1 MTTQAATYS
10 SGAEESTESGSWR
23 FSPLDW
29 AVMVF
34 ALAAAVVPFA
44 RVLDQL
50 VGMWESAPEYSHC
63 MLIPA
68 VSAFLIFRERAVL
81 ARMRFEGSWLG
92 IAALLAGMGLWGVAE
107 LSTIWVIE
115 QYAFVVVIYGL
126 TLALV
131 GREAFRRLWMA
142 MLILLFTIPLPIFFS
157 NSLSLH
163 LELLSSALGVDV
175 IRLFNIPVYLDGN
188 VIDLGVYQLQ
198 VAEACSGLR
207 YLFPLM
213 TLAFI
218 VAYFFR
224 VPLWKRM
231 ALFLASV
238 PIAILMNS
246 LRIGLIG
253 VSVAYWG
260 QKMAEGVL
268 HYFEG
273 WVVFMI
279 STALL
284 LTLAAA
290 LVRFG
295 RQPTRLRDAMVLD
308 AGPPAAP
315 ASGAHR
321 ARTLPVPFLAATAL
335 TTVAAVLA
343 TQVHERTEVQP
354 PRAVFVDFPMQL
366 QGWEGHRSAMG
377 AVYLN
382 QLKLSDYLYATYQRQ
397 TDLPVNVWVAYYDS
411 QRKGDS
417 THSPASCLPGG
428 GWQFQTFAPYTL
440 GVVGGSLTVNRAVI
454 VHGDERELMYYW
466 FPQRGRDITNDYLLK
481 WYLLW
486 DAVTRD
492 RTDGALVRL
501 IVPLSPGESLAD
513 GDRQLTSFVRSFAPV
528 LSQYVPN

>member
-1 MTTQAATYS
+1 MTTQASTYS
-10 SGAEESTESGSWR
+10 SEAQDSAGSGSWR
-23 FSPLDW
+23 FSLLDW
-29 AVMVF
+29 AAIVF
-34 ALAAAVVPFA
+34 AFAMAVVPFA
-44 RVLDQL
+44 RVVDQL
-50 VGMWESAPEYSHC
+50 VGMWTSAPEYSHC
-63 MLIPA
+63 LMIP
-68 VSAFLIFRERAVL
+68 VISAFLIFRERAVL
-81 ARMRFEGSWLG
+81 ARNPFAGSWLG
-92 IAALLAGMGLWGVAE
+92 IGMLLVGAGLWGIAE

-115 QYAFVVVIYGL
+115 QYAFIVVIYGL

-142 MLILLFTIPLPIFFS
+142 MLILLFTVPLPMFFS

-188 VIDLGVYQLQ
+188 VIDLGVFQLQ
-198 VAEACSGLR
+198 VVEACSGLR

-224 VPLWKRM
+224 APFWKRA
-231 ALFLASV
+231 ALFVASV

-246 LRIGLIG
+246 LRIGLVG

-279 STALL
+279 STGLL
-284 LTLAAA
+284 LAFAAA
-290 LVRFG
+290 LVRLG
-295 RQPTRLRDAMVLD
+295 QPPLRLRDVMMLD
-308 AGPPAAP
+308 MGPAPAARL
-315 ASGAHR
+315 AHR
-321 ARTLPVPFLAATAL
+321 ARTLPAPFLAATAL
-335 TTVAAVLA
+335 AIIAAVLA
-343 TQVHERTEVQP
+343 TQVHERIEPQP
-354 PRAVFVDFPMQL
+354 PRESFIDFPMQL
-366 QGWEGHRSAMG
+366 GGWSGRREPMG
-377 AVYLN
+377 AAYLD
-382 QLKLSDYLYATYQRQ
+382 QLKLSDFLYGDYQRPAQ
-397 TDLPVNVWVAYYDS
+397 PPVNVWVAYYDS

-428 GWQFQTFAPYTL
+428 GWDFQTLAPYHIDVA
-440 GVVGGSLTVNRAVI
+440 GRRLTVNRAVI

-466 FPQRGRDITNDYLLK
+466 FPQRGRDITSDYLLK

-486 DAVTRD
+486 DAVTRN

-501 IVPLSPGESLAD
+501 IVPLPPGASASE
-513 GDRQLTSFVRSFAPV
+513 GDKQLTAFARSFVPV
-528 LSQYVPN
+528 LPRYVPN

>member
-1 MTTQAATYS
+1 
-10 SGAEESTESGSWR
+10 
-23 FSPLDW
+23 
-29 AVMVF
+29 
-34 ALAAAVVPFA
+34 
-44 RVLDQL
+44 
-50 VGMWESAPEYSHC
+50 
-63 MLIPA
+63 
-68 VSAFLIFRERAVL
+68 
-81 ARMRFEGSWLG
+81 
-92 IAALLAGMGLWGVAE
+92 MGLWGVAE

-224 VPLWKRM
+224 APFWKRIV
-231 ALFLASV
+231 LFLASV

-284 LTLAAA
+284 LVLAAA
-290 LVRFG
+290 LARFG
-295 RQPTRLRDAMVLD
+295 RQPMRLRDAMVLD
-308 AGPPAAP
+308 VGPPAAP
-315 ASGAHR
+315 ASGAQR

-335 TTVAAVLA
+335 TTVAALFA
-343 TQVHERTEVQP
+343 TQVHQRTEVQP
-354 PRAVFVDFPMQL
+354 SRAVFVDFPMQL
-366 QGWEGHRSAMG
+366 GGWEGRRAAMG

-382 QLKLSDYLYATYQRQ
+382 QLKLSDYLFATYQRQ
-397 TDLPVNVWVAYYDS
+397 ADSARQRLGGLLRLATQGRLDPLAGFLPAGWRVAVPDFRAVYARGRGRQPDRESCRDRAWRRARAHVLLVSAARARYH
-411 QRKGDS
+411 QRLPAQVVSPMGCGHS
-417 THSPASCLPGG
+417 RPHRRGSGSALVPLPQGASPAE
-428 GWQFQTFAPYTL
+428 
-440 GVVGGSLTVNRAVI
+440 
-454 VHGDERELMYYW
+454 GD
-466 FPQRGRDITNDYLLK
+466 Q
-481 WYLLW
+481 
-486 DAVTRD
+486 
-492 RTDGALVRL
+492 
-501 IVPLSPGESLAD
+501 
-513 GDRQLTSFVRSFAPV
+513 QLTAFARDLVDALPR
-528 LSQYVPN
+528 YVPN

>member
-1 MTTQAATYS
+1 MTTQATTYS
-10 SGAEESTESGSWR
+10 AGVDDSTQPGSWR
-23 FSPLDW
+23 FSPLNW
-29 AVMVF
+29 AVVAF

-44 RVLDQL
+44 RVLNAL
-50 VGMWESAPEYSHC
+50 ISMWTHDPEYGHC
-63 MLIPA
+63 LLIPVISA
-68 VSAFLIFRERAVL
+68 VLVFRERAAL
-81 ARMRFEGSWLG
+81 ARTPFQGSWLG
-92 IAALLAGMGLWGVAE
+92 VVVLLVGASLWGIAE

-115 QYAFVVVIYGL
+115 QYAFLVVLYGL

-131 GREAFRRLWMA
+131 GTEVFRRLRMA
-142 MLILLFTIPLPIFFS
+142 MFILLFTIPLPIFFA

-175 IRLFNIPVYLDGN
+175 IRLFGIPVYLDGN

-224 VPLWKRM
+224 APLWKRGL
-231 ALFLASV
+231 LFLASM
-238 PIAILMNS
+238 PIAIVMNS

-284 LTLAAA
+284 LALAAM
-290 LVRFG
+290 LVRLG
-295 RQPTRLRDAMVLD
+295 RQPMRLRDAMALD
-308 AGPPAAP
+308 IGPAVP
-315 ASGAHR
+315 ASRSHR
-321 ARTLPVPFLAATAL
+321 VRTLPVPFLAATAL
-335 TTVAAVLA
+335 TTVVAVA
-343 TQVHERTEVQP
+343 GTQVHERTEIQP
-354 PRAVFVDFPMQL
+354 PRGAFIDFPMQL
-366 QGWEGHRSAMG
+366 GGWEGERSAMG
-377 AVYLN
+377 AVYLDE
-382 QLKLSDYLYATYQRQ
+382 LKLSDYLYATYQHPADQ
-397 TDLPVNVWVAYYDS
+397 PVNVWVAYYDS

-440 GVVGGSLTVNRAVI
+440 VLAGGYLRVNRAVI
-454 VHGDERELMYYW
+454 VHGDQRELMYYW
-466 FPQRGRDITNDYLLK
+466 FPQRGRDIASDYQLK

-486 DAVTRD
+486 DAITRD

-501 IVPLSPGESLAD
+501 ITPLRRGSPVSTGDQELSAFARAFVPDLPH
-513 GDRQLTSFVRSFAPV
+513 
-528 LSQYVPN
+528 YVPN

>member
-1 MTTQAATYS
+1 
-10 SGAEESTESGSWR
+10 
-23 FSPLDW
+23 
-29 AVMVF
+29 
-34 ALAAAVVPFA
+34 
-44 RVLDQL
+44 
-50 VGMWESAPEYSHC
+50 
-63 MLIPA
+63 
-68 VSAFLIFRERAVL
+68 
-81 ARMRFEGSWLG
+81 
-92 IAALLAGMGLWGVAE
+92 
-107 LSTIWVIE
+107 
-115 QYAFVVVIYGL
+115 
-126 TLALV
+126 
-131 GREAFRRLWMA
+131 
-142 MLILLFTIPLPIFFS
+142 MLILLFTIPLPIFFA
-157 NSLSLH
+157 NSLSLQ
-163 LELLSSALGVDV
+163 LELLSSAIGVDV

-224 VPLWKRM
+224 APLWKRV

-273 WVVFMI
+273 WVVFMV
-279 STALL
+279 STGLL
-284 LTLAAA
+284 LALATA
-290 LVRFG
+290 LVRLG
-295 RQPTRLRDAMVLD
+295 RQPMRLRDAMVLD
-308 AGPPAAP
+308 IGPPAV
-315 ASGAHR
+315 ASRARR
-321 ARTLPVPFLAATAL
+321 ARTLPVPFVAATVL
-335 TTVAAVLA
+335 TTMAAVLA
-343 TQVHERTEVQP
+343 TQAHERVESQP
-354 PRAVFVDFPMQL
+354 PRAAFVDFPMRL
-366 QGWEGHRSAMG
+366 AGWDGQRSAMG

-382 QLKLSDYLYATYQRQ
+382 QLQLSDYLFATYQRPAAA
-397 TDLPVNVWVAYYDS
+397 PVNVWVAYYDS

-428 GWQFQTFAPYTL
+428 GWEFQTFAPYTL
-440 GVVGGSLTVNRAVI
+440 AVPGGHLTVNRAVI

-466 FPQRGRDITNDYLLK
+466 FPQRGRDITSDYLLK

-486 DAVTRD
+486 DAMTRD

-501 IVPLSPGESLAD
+501 LVPLPRGTSVAQ
-513 GDRQLTSFVRSFAPV
+513 GDRQLTAFARAFVPALPR
-528 LSQYVPN
+528 YVPN

>member
-1 MTTQAATYS
+1 MTTQASTYS
-10 SGAEESTESGSWR
+10 PGAEQAAGSGPWR
-23 FSPLDW
+23 FSVLDW
-29 AVMVF
+29 GVMAF
-34 ALAAAVVPFA
+34 ALAVSTVPFA
-44 RVLDQL
+44 RVLAQL

-63 MLIPA
+63 MLIP
-68 VSAFLIFRERAVL
+68 VISAFLIFRERAVL
-81 ARMRFEGSWLG
+81 ARTAFAGSWLG
-92 IAALLAGMGLWGVAE
+92 VAVLLAGAGLWAIAE

-115 QYAFVVVIYGL
+115 QYAFLVVIYGL
-126 TLALV
+126 TLALLGPAV
-131 GREAFRRLWMA
+131 FRRLWMA
-142 MLILLFTIPLPIFFS
+142 MLILLFTIPLPMFFS

-163 LELLSSALGVDV
+163 LELLSSALGVAV
-175 IRLFNIPVYLDGN
+175 IRLFDIPVYLDGN

-224 VPLWKRM
+224 AALWKRA

-284 LTLAAA
+284 LAFAAA

-295 RQPTRLRDAMVLD
+295 RPPQRLRDAMVLD
-308 AGPPAAP
+308 LGPPASATRL
-315 ASGAHR
+315 HR
-321 ARTLPVPFLAATAL
+321 PRTLPVPFLVATAL
-335 TTVAAVLA
+335 ATFAAALA
-343 TQVHERTEVQP
+343 TQAHERTEIQP
-354 PRAVFVDFPMQL
+354 PRNAFVDFPMRL
-366 QGWEGHRSAMG
+366 GGWAGQRSAMG
-377 AVYLN
+377 AVYLD
-382 QLKLSDYLYATYQRQ
+382 QLKLSDYLYATYQRRA
-397 TDLPVNVWVAYYDS
+397 DPPINVWVAYYDS

-428 GWQFQTFAPYTL
+428 GWEFQTFAPYALATAE
-440 GVVGGSLTVNRAVI
+440 GRLTVNRAVI

-486 DAVTRD
+486 DAITRD
-492 RTDGALVRL
+492 RTDGALVRI
-501 IVPLSPGESLAD
+501 IVPLPPGASVAE
-513 GDRQLTSFVRSFAPV
+513 GDSRLTAFARAFVPALPH
-528 LSQYVPN
+528 YVPN

>member
-1 MTTQAATYS
+1 MTTQATTYS
-10 SGAEESTESGSWR
+10 PGAESSTESDSWR
-23 FSPLDW
+23 FPPLDW
-29 AVMVF
+29 GVMVF
-34 ALAAAVVPFA
+34 ALAVAVVPFA

-50 VGMWESAPEYSHC
+50 VGMWDSSPEYSHC
-63 MLIPA
+63 MLIP
-68 VSAFLIFRERAVL
+68 VISAFLIFRERAAL
-81 ARMRFEGSWLG
+81 ARIQFEGSWLG
-92 IAALLAGMGLWGVAE
+92 VAVLLAGAGLWGVAE

-131 GREAFRRLWMA
+131 GAEAFRRLWMA

-163 LELLSSALGVDV
+163 LELLSSAVGVDV

-224 VPLWKRM
+224 APFWKRT

-284 LTLAAA
+284 IALAAA
-290 LVRFG
+290 LVRLG
-295 RQPTRLRDAMVLD
+295 RQPMRLRNAMVLD
-308 AGPPAAP
+308 MGPVPPASQAY
-315 ASGAHR
+315 R
-321 ARTLPVPFLAATAL
+321 TRTLPAPFLAATAL
-335 TTVAAVLA
+335 VTVAAVLA
-343 TQVHERTEVQP
+343 TQAHERTEVQP
-354 PRAVFVDFPMQL
+354 PRAAFVDFPMRL
-366 QGWEGHRSAMG
+366 GGWEGQRSPMG
-377 AVYLN
+377 AVYLD
-382 QLKLSDYLYATYQRQ
+382 QLKLSDYLYATYQHAAAM
-397 TDLPVNVWVAYYDS
+397 PVNVWVAYYDS

-428 GWQFQTFAPYTL
+428 GWQFETFGRYGIDVAGQRL
-440 GVVGGSLTVNRAVI
+440 SVNRAVI
-454 VHGDERELMYYW
+454 VHGSDRELMYYW

-486 DAVTRD
+486 DAMTRN

-501 IVPLSPGESLAD
+501 IVPLPPGASAAA
-513 GDRQLTSFVRSFAPV
+513 GDQQLTAFARAFIPQ
-528 LSQYVPN
+528 LPDYVPN

>member
-1 MTTQAATYS
+1 MSTQVPS
-10 SGAEESTESGSWR
+10 FSVGAEHSTGYDSWR
-23 FSPLDW
+23 FSLLDW
-29 AVMVF
+29 AAMVF
-34 ALAAAVVPFA
+34 VFAMAIVPFA
-44 RVLDQL
+44 RVLNAL
-50 VGMWESAPEYSHC
+50 VGIWTSAPEYSHC
-63 MLIPA
+63 TLIP
-68 VSAFLIFRERAVL
+68 VISAFLIYRERAVL
-81 ARMRFEGSWLG
+81 ARTPFQGSWLG
-92 IAALLAGMGLWGVAE
+92 VLVLLAGAGLWGVAE
-107 LSTIWVIE
+107 LSTVWVIE
-115 QYAFVVVIYGL
+115 QYAFLVVIYGL

-131 GREAFRRLWMA
+131 GPKVFRRLWMA
-142 MLILLFTIPLPIFFS
+142 MLILLLTIPLPIFFA

-224 VPLWKRM
+224 ARLWKRV

-279 STALL
+279 STGLL
-284 LTLAAA
+284 LALATV
-290 LVRFG
+290 LVRLS
-295 RQPTRLRDAMVLD
+295 RSPMRLRDAMVLD
-308 AGPPAAP
+308 TGPPPTVA
-315 ASGAHR
+315 R
-321 ARTLPVPFLAATAL
+321 ARARPLPVPFVVATVL
-335 TTVAAVLA
+335 TTIAAVLA
-343 TQVHERTEVQP
+343 TQTHERVESQP
-354 PRAVFVDFPMQL
+354 PRTAFVDFPLQL
-366 QGWEGHRSAMG
+366 AGWTGQRSAMG

-382 QLKLSDYLYATYQRQ
+382 ELQLSDYLFATYQRPASP
-397 TDLPVNVWVAYYDS
+397 PVNVWVAYYDS

-428 GWQFQTFAPYTL
+428 GWEFQTFGPYTL
-440 GVVGGSLTVNRAVI
+440 EVAGKRLTVNRAVI

-486 DAVTRD
+486 DAITLN

-501 IVPLSPGESLAD
+501 LVPLPRGASPAE
-513 GDRQLTSFVRSFAPV
+513 GDSQLTAFARAFVPALPH
-528 LSQYVPN
+528 YVPN

>member
-1 MTTQAATYS
+1 MTTQASVYPAP
-10 SGAEESTESGSWR
+10 GDESRSWR
-23 FSPLDW
+23 FSALDW
-29 AVMVF
+29 AILAF
-34 ALAAAVVPFA
+34 ALVTAVIPFL
-44 RVLDQL
+44 RVLGQL
-50 VGMWESAPEYSHC
+50 WVVWGSPEYSHC
-63 MLIPA
+63 MIIPL
-68 VSAFLIFRERAVL
+68 VSAFLIWRERAALV
-81 ARMRFEGSWLG
+81 RTRFDGSWLG
-92 IAALLAGMGLWGVAE
+92 IAVLAAGAGLWAIGE
-107 LSTIWVIE
+107 LSTIWTIE
-115 QYAFVVVIYGL
+115 QYGFLAVIYGL
-126 TLALV
+126 VIALV
-131 GREAFRRLWMA
+131 GPQVFRRLWMA
-142 MLILLFTIPLPIFFS
+142 MLILVFTIPFPVFFT

-163 LELLSSALGVDV
+163 LQLLSSALGVAV
-175 IRLFNIPVYLDGN
+175 IRLFDIPVYLDGN
-188 VIDLGVYQLQ
+188 VIDLGVYKLQ

-218 VAYFFR
+218 VTYFFR
-224 VPLWKRM
+224 APFWKRA

-284 LTLAAA
+284 LALAAV

-295 RQPTRLRDAMVLD
+295 RPPMRLRDAMALD
-308 AGPPAAP
+308 MGPAAA
-315 ASGAHR
+315 ASPEQR
-321 ARTLPVPFLAATAL
+321 ARALPAPFLAATAL
-335 TTVAAVLA
+335 TTVAALLSA
-343 TQVHERTEVQP
+343 QVHQRTEIQP
-354 PRAVFVDFPMQL
+354 SRAAFIDFPMHL
-366 QGWEGHRSAMG
+366 GGWDGQRSAMG

-382 QLKLSDYLYATYQRQ
+382 QLKLSDYLFATYQRPA
-397 TDLPVNVWVAYYDS
+397 DVPVNVWVAYYDS

-440 GVVGGSLTVNRAVI
+440 RVAGSRLTVNRAVI
-454 VHGDERELMYYW
+454 VHGEDRELMYYW
-466 FPQRGRDITNDYLLK
+466 FPQRGRDITSDYLLK

-486 DAVTRD
+486 DAITRD

-501 IVPLSPGESLAD
+501 IVPLPRGTSLSE
-513 GDRQLTSFVRSFAPV
+513 GDSQLASFARSFVPALPR
-528 LSQYVPN
+528 YVPN